1 MGFAAGSI
9 DEKFRNSCSTPICS
23 PELHAEVEEL
33 STAVSAGTYA
43 TEGGRPHARSTAPLI
58 LEGLGRRLA
67 RGRFNLGETYQ
78 EAYRER
84 RALIRL
90 IAELS
95 LSADDRIPPQR
106 FEP

>member
-1 MGFAAGSI
+1 MGFAAGPI

-67 RGRFNLGETYQ
+67 AGGSTCETYQ
-78 EAYRER
+78 EADRER